1 MKSVLKAYLFPLF
14 FSSRYVLVTVRIIQR
29 DGDWLLSWIGVLMAY
44 LSLYT
49 LIDLYCKIHT
59 IKNK

>member
-14 FSSRYVLVTVRIIQR
+14 FCSKYVLVAVLIIQR
-29 DGDWLLSWIGVLMAY
+29 DGDWLLSWVGVFMAY

-49 LIDLYCKIHT
+49 LIDLYCKHT
-59 IKNK
+59 YDKK